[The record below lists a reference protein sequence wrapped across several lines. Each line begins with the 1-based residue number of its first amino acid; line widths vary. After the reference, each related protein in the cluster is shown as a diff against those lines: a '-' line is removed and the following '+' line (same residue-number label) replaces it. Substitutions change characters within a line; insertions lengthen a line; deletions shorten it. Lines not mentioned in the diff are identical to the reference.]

1 MQSDD
6 SSSGAIAFYDRLVA
20 ETEAERSTFMALPI
34 IRKALV
40 GGLSRQVYLGYL
52 SEAFHHVRH
61 TVPLMALVN
70 DHLGADH
77 SAFRIGLADYA
88 VQKRGQERWIL
99 HDIDRTGGDAEAV
112 RNGEPS
118 GATQAL
124 VEFAYDYVAQVNPMA
139 IFGMIFVI
147 ERTGSGLAEK
157 AVEHFMETLGLPRKC
172 FSYLLSHGFTDFAE
186 KGFFEGLMAQVTDPL
201 EQDAIIHM
209 AQRMYGL
216 YGKVFQAIADKAGV
230 DDMA

>member
-6 SSSGAIAFYDRLVA
+6 RSSGAIAFYDRLVA
-20 ETEAERSTFMALPI
+20 ETEAERQAFMALPI

-40 GGLSRQVYLGYL
+40 GGLSKDVYLGYL
-52 SEAFHHVRH
+52 SEAFHHVKH

-70 DHLGADH
+70 DHLGADR

-99 HDIDRTGGDAEAV
+99 HDIDHAGGDAEAV
-112 RNGEPS
+112 KNGEPS

-124 VEFAYDYVAQVNPMA
+124 VAFAYDYVAQVSPIA

-147 ERTGSGLAEK
+147 ERTGSGLAER
-157 AVEHFMETLGLPRKC
+157 AVGHFMETLGLPRKC

-186 KGFFEGLMAQVTDPL
+186 QGFFEGLMAQVNDPAD
-201 EQDAIIHM
+201 QDAIIHM

-216 YGKVFQAIADKAGV
+216 YGQVFQAIADKAGLE
-230 DDMA
+230 DTD